1 MQYHLYI
8 NVLRVKSEDEN
19 TDEHEELT
27 EILNSFKFCT
37 FTESNVQRYRIVLTF
52 TFGFFVMNP
61 LYHPAKWHL

>member
-37 FTESNVQRYRIVLTF
+37 FTE
-52 TFGFFVMNP
+52 
-61 LYHPAKWHL
+61 